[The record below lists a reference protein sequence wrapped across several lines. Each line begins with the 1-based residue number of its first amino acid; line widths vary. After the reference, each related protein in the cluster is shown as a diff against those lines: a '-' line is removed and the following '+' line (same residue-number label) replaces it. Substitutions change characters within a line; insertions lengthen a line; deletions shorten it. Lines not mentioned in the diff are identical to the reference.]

1 MTQAA
6 AATTNDLDALD
17 LARVFHPNTNLAAL
31 HRGRPLVLARGKG
44 VHVFDNHGKQYIE
57 AMAGLWCTT
66 LGYGDDELARTA
78 YEQIKKLS
86 FSHLFT
92 GKSHEPGIL
101 LADKLVQM
109 APFAA
114 SRVFFGNSGSDAND
128 TQIKLVWYYNNAIGR
143 PKKKKIIA
151 RLEGLSRHDA
161 RLGRSHGLA
170 VVSQAVRRAAAA
182 VLAYRRAVYLS
193 RRGGRRER
201 GGLRDAPR
209 AEPRAADLRE
219 GPDTVAAFI
228 AEPLMGVGGVLL
240 PPRSY
245 FPKIQAVLAKH
256 DVLLIDDEVIT
267 GFGRTGELWGAQ
279 AFGMRPQTVTAAK
292 ALSSAYLPIS
302 AVIVPE
308 FLYAPMIEASGE
320 VGLFGHGFTYSGHP
334 VAAAV
339 ALRALGIYEE
349 RKLYEHVRADR
360 SAVPS
365 GARRRWPRIRLVGD
379 TRGIGLVGACELVQ
393 NKATKAAFDAKLA
406 VGAKCMQLC
415 QEHGL
420 IVRAIGDVIAL
431 CPPYI
436 VTAAHIDEIF
446 AKLRRG
452 LDDTLEWAHR
462 EAVVAAMNASRVA
475 LLLAVVANIWGWVG
489 ARRRR
494 QPWLASVSRRA
505 EPLVAVRAV
514 PDRARC
520 AARAQRRER
529 ADERAV
535 RRPRGAARA
544 RSRTARQGRPV
555 DSGRRHAVESALA
568 DLDGRAACQL
578 ENGYFVWVCSFA
590 LLALAAFLA
599 VPRTRR

>member
-1 MTQAA
+1 MTERVAA
-6 AATTNDLDALD
+6 TNDLEALD

-31 HRGRPLVLARGKG
+31 HRGRPLVLTRGKG
-44 VHVFDNHGKQYIE
+44 VHVFDDHGKQYIE

-92 GKSHEPGIL
+92 GKSHEPAIL

-128 TQIKLVWYYNNAIGR
+128 TQIKLVWYYNNASGR

-151 RLEGLSRHDA
+151 RSKGYHGTTLGSAGLT
-161 RLGRSHGLA
+161 GLPSFHKLFD
-170 VVSQAVRRAAAA
+170 VP
-182 VLAYRRAVYLS
+182 LPPFLHT
-193 RRGGRRER
+193 
-201 GGLRDAPR
+201 DAPYYYR
-209 AEPRAADLRE
+209 GAQAGESEEDYSTRLAQNLEQLIQSE

-240 PPRSY
+240 PPSGY
-245 FPKIQAVLAKH
+245 FPKIQAVLEKYA
-256 DVLLIDDEVIT
+256 VLLIDDEVIT

-279 AFGMRPQTVTAAK
+279 AFGMRPQTLTAAK

-339 ALRALGIYEE
+339 ALRVLGIYEE
-349 RKLYEHVRADR
+349 RKLYEHVREMAPQFQAALTALT
-360 SAVPS
+360 SHP
-365 GARRRWPRIRLVGD
+365 LVGD

-393 NKATKAAFDAKLA
+393 NKTTKAAFDAKLA
-406 VGAKCMQLC
+406 VGAKCMHYC

-436 VTAAHIDEIF
+436 VTAANIDEIF

-452 LDDTLEWAHR
+452 LDDTLEWA
-462 EAVVAAMNASRVA
+462 
-475 LLLAVVANIWGWVG
+475 
-489 ARRRR
+489 
-494 QPWLASVSRRA
+494 
-505 EPLVAVRAV
+505 
-514 PDRARC
+514 
-520 AARAQRRER
+520 RRER
-529 ADERAV
+529 V
-535 RRPRGAARA
+535 LP
-544 RSRTARQGRPV
+544 P
-555 DSGRRHAVESALA
+555 
-568 DLDGRAACQL
+568 
-578 ENGYFVWVCSFA
+578 
-590 LLALAAFLA
+590 
-599 VPRTRR
+599 